1 MFENGNGSGM
11 GYTMNVAPAPYGMG
25 YGGCYGGGL
34 FGGDTSSLIL
44 VLLLFGMFG
53 GNWGGNGGFGGNG
66 LYPWLNNSNQINDGF
81 RDQMINGN
89 ITGIQT
95 SLNNGFANA
104 EVSACNRAMDQMQ
117 TAYQGQINA
126 LERSF
131 AEQTANQ
138 QGFNALQGQ
147 LAQCCCDNR
156 LTTCQ
161 TQNLISTEAAATRL
175 ANQQGNQMIM
185 DKLCQLELDNYK
197 REVESE
203 RRVSDNLRTQLSMAN
218 LAASQTAQTATIQA
232 GQRALANE
240 IEQYVVPTP
249 RPAYIVQNPNCCAP
263 NTGCGCNNGFAFAG

>member
-1 MFENGNGSGM
+1 MFENGNGGGM

-25 YGGCYGGGL
+25 YGGGYGGGL

-81 RDQMINGN
+81 RDQMMNTTLN
-89 ITGIQT
+89 GIQT
-95 SLNNGFANA
+95 GMNAGFSNA
-104 EVSACNRAMDQMQ
+104 EVAACNRAMDQMQ

-156 LTTCQ
+156 LATCQ
-161 TQNLISTEAAATRL
+161 TQNLVSTEAAATRL

-185 DKLCQLELDNYK
+185 DKLCQLELDGYK
-197 REVESE
+197 RENDS
-203 RRVSDNLRTQLSMAN
+203 LRSQLTDARF
-218 LAASQTAQTATIQA
+218 AASQAAQTAAFQQ
-232 GQRALANE
+232 GLNNEVDALYNRLNSCP
-240 IEQYVVPTP
+240 VPTTP
-249 RPAYIVQNPNCCAP
+249 VYGRTPIFTCNN
-263 NTGCGCNNGFAFAG
+263 NGCGCGNNAGFVA

>member
-1 MFENGNGSGM
+1 MFENGNGGGVNTFM
-11 GYTMNVAPAPYGMG
+11 PVAPAAYG
-25 YGGCYGGGL
+25 YGGGYGGGL

-81 RDQMINGN
+81 RDQMMNTTLN
-89 ITGIQT
+89 GIQT
-95 SLNNGFANA
+95 GMNAGFSNA
-104 EVSACNRAMDQMQ
+104 EVAACNRAMDQMQ

-126 LERSF
+126 IERSF

-138 QGFNALQGQ
+138 QGFNALQSQ

-156 LTTCQ
+156 LATCQ
-161 TQNLISTEAAATRL
+161 TQNLVSTEAAATRL

-197 REVESE
+197 REAEAE

-249 RPAYIVQNPNCCAP
+249 RPAYIVQNPNCCAQ